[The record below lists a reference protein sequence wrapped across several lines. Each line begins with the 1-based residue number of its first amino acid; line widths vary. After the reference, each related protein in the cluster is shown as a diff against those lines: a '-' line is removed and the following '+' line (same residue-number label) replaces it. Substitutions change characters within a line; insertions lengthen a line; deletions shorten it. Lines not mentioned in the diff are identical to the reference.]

1 MLKLIRFEAEGFGCF
16 KEKKIFEFEDGVN
29 LLLAE
34 NGKGKSTMIQG
45 IEILTLSNFEGSY
58 SDYLYRDK
66 ETNKVADEFTISLE
80 FMLDKFH
87 LLETLTCK
95 KGKTCTTTR
104 NLKDVDTDQ
113 DLANGEG
120 VKTWLEKYLPVATSK
135 FALFVRQFADKD
147 DIIKSGDADRRD
159 LFKKIQ
165 DLDFTK
171 EIKTLIEP
179 KIEQTKE
186 KIIEVDK
193 EIFALENKTYNT
205 KDFIESPFTE
215 DEYKLKKSQM
225 DKLIAEKSLIEEK
238 NNQLND
244 LKERKNKIESEM
256 NSIDSS
262 IDSKYHKIISE
273 YKSFNIKT
281 EQEKIE
287 KEFADKKLES
297 ENKIK
302 SLEEQKENLDKDIN
316 EKSLNL
322 ECEIK
327 KIEDEGNE
335 LVKEI
340 DSIRLMKLI
349 KFDEESLIKARN
361 DLTELKTKSSIAWK
375 NSKTLESGVCPTC
388 GSSGDSCKHKY
399 QEFVDEATSYD
410 KQITECEGVIDD
422 LLTKKK
428 DIEEKSK
435 KNEELKERKNNL
447 SNELV
452 KKQSLIENK
461 RMEQK
466 SLNSS
471 FMEKKQNYS
480 NQIESEKRIL
490 KSIDSEKTSRLN
502 SVKEKSDLYESQTG
516 ILEKEIEDLKIQRD
530 SKFKEFEELSKKIE
544 SFSVGTFD
552 ESKIDELSAEI
563 KSYDSIIAENKVV
576 KEYNEQLEETKKAD
590 KKELEK
596 FKERKQK
603 FEKEKFDLENSKKI
617 LTTDYPSWVI
627 LQNLKNIENDV
638 NDFVDSVYYKPLGIS
653 FSQTRSG
660 IKMTS
665 GGESELPIGRLS
677 GAEKGIVRI
686 GFISSFNKT
695 LGCKMLILDEPDA
708 SLSDN
713 HKNELYSAILEMQ
726 NIFGQIII
734 VTHSEKMRS
743 FLQANTETN
752 VIML

>member
-1 MLKLIRFEAEGFGCF
+1 MCKENNMLKLIKLSLKGFGCF
-16 KEKKIFEFEDGVN
+16 KDEKIFEYDDGIN
-29 LLLAE
+29 IIRAE
-34 NGKGKSTMIQG
+34 NGSGKTTQ
-45 IEILTLSNFEGSY
+45 IEAISILLLSEYDGSFA
-58 SDYLYRDK
+58 DYMNRDCD
-66 ETNKVADEFTISLE
+66 TFVISLE
-80 FMLDKFH
+80 FMLDNKH
-87 LLETLTCK
+87 LFETLTCK
-95 KGKTCTTTR
+95 KGKTYTTTR
-104 NLKDVDTDQ
+104 NLKDLDTNT

-120 VKTWLEKYLPVATSK
+120 VKEWLNERLPVSTSK
-135 FALFVRQFADKD
+135 YALFVRQNSDM
-147 DIIKSGDADRRD
+147 DIIHCSDSERRD

-165 DLDFTK
+165 DLDYIK

-186 KIIEVDK
+186 KIIENDK
-193 EIFALENKTYNT
+193 EIFALENKTYTT
-205 KDFIESPFTE
+205 KDFVELPFTE

-244 LKERKNKIESEM
+244 LKERKNKLESEI
-256 NSIDSS
+256 NSIKISS
-262 IDSKYHKIISE
+262 DSKKSKIDE
-273 YKSFNIKT
+273 LKLFDFNT
-281 EQEKIE
+281 EKENIE
-287 KEFADKKLES
+287 KEFANKKLES

-302 SLEEQKENLDKDIN
+302 SLEEQKKNLDKDIN

-349 KFDEESLIKARN
+349 KFDEESLTKTRN

-410 KQITECEGVIDD
+410 KQIVECEGVIND
-422 LLTKKK
+422 LFAKKK
-428 DIEEKSK
+428 DIEEKVK

-471 FMEKKQNYS
+471 LMEKKQNYS

-490 KSIDSEKTSRLN
+490 ESIDSEKTSRLN
-502 SVKEKSDLYESQTG
+502 ALTEKNEMITTQVNQLEDELIGLIKDAESKYSEQ
-516 ILEKEIEDLKIQRD
+516 
-530 SKFKEFEELSKKIE
+530 SELSNKIE

-552 ESKIDELSAEI
+552 ENKIVEIETEL
-563 KSYDSIIAENKVV
+563 KKYDSVVAENKVV

-617 LTTDYPSWVI
+617 LITDYPSWAI
-627 LQNLKNIENDV
+627 LQNLKNIENDI
-638 NDFVDSVYYKPLGIS
+638 NEFIDQVYYKPLNIK
-653 FSQTRSG
+653 FDMTRSG
-660 IKMTS
+660 ISMRFGDDIKV
-665 GGESELPIGRLS
+665 ERLS
-677 GAEKGIVRI
+677 GAEKAITNI
-686 GFISSFNKT
+686 GFCESFNKN
-695 LGCKMLILDEPDA
+695 LNLNMILLDEPDA
-708 SLSDN
+708 PLSATRKEMFYSSL
-713 HKNELYSAILEMQ
+713 LEMKDVFEQ
-726 NIFGQIII
+726 MIV
-734 VTHSEKMRS
+734 VTHSKDMVAYI
-743 FLQANTETN
+743 QANDTDCNIIT
-752 VIML
+752 L

>member
-1 MLKLIRFEAEGFGCF
+1 MLNLIKLELEGFGCF
-16 KEKKIFEFEDGVN
+16 KDKKEFLYESGVN
-29 LLLAE
+29 LVLAE
-34 NGKGKSTMIQG
+34 NGKGKTTQ
-45 IEILTLSNFEGSY
+45 IEAIELMLLSVIDGNY
-58 SDYLYRDK
+58 ADYLYRNK
-66 ETNKVADEFTISLE
+66 ETNATVNEFTISLE
-80 FMLDKFH
+80 FMLNGKH

-104 NLKDVDTDQ
+104 NLKDVDTDV

-120 VKTWLEKYLPVATSK
+120 VKEWLNEKLPVNVSK
-135 FALFVRQFADKD
+135 YALFVRQNSDM
-147 DIIKSGDADRRD
+147 DIIHCSDSERRD
-159 LFKKIQ
+159 LFKRIQ
-165 DLDFTK
+165 DLDYTK

-186 KIIEVDK
+186 KIIENDK
-193 EIFALENKTYNT
+193 EIFALENKAYIA
-205 KDFIESPFTE
+205 KDFVELPFTE

-244 LKERKNKIESEM
+244 LRERKNKLESEI
-256 NSIDSS
+256 NSIKISS
-262 IDSKYHKIISE
+262 DSKKSKIDE
-273 YKSFNIKT
+273 LKSFDFDT
-281 EQEKIE
+281 EKEKIE
-287 KEFADKKLES
+287 KKFADKKFES

-302 SLEEQKENLDKDIN
+302 SLEEQRENLDKDIN
-316 EKSLNL
+316 EKSFNL

-361 DLTELKTKSSIAWK
+361 NLSELKTKSSICWK
-375 NSKTLESGVCPTC
+375 NSKILESGVCPTC

-410 KQITECEGVIDD
+410 KQIAESENTIND
-422 LLTKKK
+422 LLQKKS
-428 DIEEKSK
+428 DIDEKAK

-471 FMEKKQNYS
+471 LMEKKQNYS

-490 KSIDSEKTSRLN
+490 ESIDSEKISRLN
-502 SVKEKSDLYESQTG
+502 SVKEKADLYESQTT

-544 SFSVGTFD
+544 SFSVETFD
-552 ESKIDELSAEI
+552 ENKIVEIETEL
-563 KSYDSIIAENKVV
+563 KKYDSVVAENKVV
-576 KEYNEQLEETKKAD
+576 KEYNEQLEETKKTD

-617 LTTDYPSWVI
+617 LTTDYPSWAI
-627 LQNLKNIENDV
+627 LQNLKNIENDI
-638 NDFVDSVYYKPLGIS
+638 NEFIDQVYYKPLNIK
-653 FSQTRSG
+653 FDMTRSG
-660 IKMTS
+660 ISMRFGDDIKV
-665 GGESELPIGRLS
+665 ERLS
-677 GAEKGIVRI
+677 GAEKAITNI
-686 GFISSFNKT
+686 GFCESFNKN
-695 LGCKMLILDEPDA
+695 LNLNMILLDEPDA
-708 SLSDN
+708 PLSATRKEMFYSSL
-713 HKNELYSAILEMQ
+713 LEMKDVFEQ
-726 NIFGQIII
+726 MIV
-734 VTHSEKMRS
+734 VTHSKDMVAYI
-743 FLQANTETN
+743 QANDTDCNIIT
-752 VIML
+752 L

>member
-1 MLKLIRFEAEGFGCF
+1 MLKLIKLSLKGFGCF
-16 KEKKIFEFEDGVN
+16 KDEKIFEYENGIN
-29 LLLAE
+29 IIRAE
-34 NGKGKSTMIQG
+34 NGSGKTTQINAIS
-45 IEILTLSNFEGSY
+45 ILLLSEYEGSFA
-58 SDYLYRDK
+58 DYMNR
-66 ETNKVADEFTISLE
+66 ECNEFTISLE
-80 FMLDKFH
+80 FMLNGKH
-87 LLETLTCK
+87 LLETLCCK
-95 KGKTCTTTR
+95 KGKTYTTTR
-104 NLKDVDTDQ
+104 NLKDLDTSS

-120 VKTWLEKYLPVATSK
+120 VKEWLNENGNLPVATSK
-135 FALFVRQFADKD
+135 YALFVRQNSDM
-147 DIIKSGDADRRD
+147 DIIHCSDSERRD
-159 LFKKIQ
+159 LFKRIQ
-165 DLDFTK
+165 DLDYTK

-186 KIIEVDK
+186 KIIENDK
-193 EIFALENKTYNT
+193 EIFALENKAYTT
-205 KDFIESPFTE
+205 KDFVEFPFTE

-256 NSIDSS
+256 DSIDSS

-273 YKSFNIKT
+273 YKSFNLKT

-302 SLEEQKENLDKDIN
+302 SLEEQRENLDKDIN

-349 KFDEESLIKARN
+349 KFDEESLTKARN
-361 DLTELKTKSSIAWK
+361 NLTELKTKSSIAWK

-428 DIEEKSK
+428 DIEEKAK
-435 KNEELKERKNNL
+435 KNEELKEKKNNL

-471 FMEKKQNYS
+471 LMEKKQNYS

-490 KSIDSEKTSRLN
+490 ESVDSEKTSRLN
-502 SVKEKSDLYESQTG
+502 SVKEKADLYESQTTV
-516 ILEKEIEDLKIQRD
+516 LEKEIEDLKIQRD
-530 SKFKEFEELSKKIE
+530 LKFKEFEELSKKIE

-552 ESKIDELSAEI
+552 ENKIVEIETEL
-563 KSYDSIIAENKVV
+563 KKYDSVVAENKVV

-617 LTTDYPSWVI
+617 LTTDYPSWAI
-627 LQNLKNIENDV
+627 LQNLKNIENDI
-638 NDFVDSVYYKPLGIS
+638 NEFIDQVYYKPLNIK
-653 FSQTRSG
+653 FDMTRSG
-660 IKMTS
+660 ISMRFGDDIKV
-665 GGESELPIGRLS
+665 ERLS
-677 GAEKGIVRI
+677 GAEKAITNI
-686 GFISSFNKT
+686 GFCESFNKN
-695 LGCKMLILDEPDA
+695 LNLNMILLDEPDA
-708 SLSDN
+708 PLSATRKEMFYSSL
-713 HKNELYSAILEMQ
+713 LEMKDVFEQ
-726 NIFGQIII
+726 MIV
-734 VTHSEKMRS
+734 VTHSKDMVAYI
-743 FLQANTETN
+743 QANDTDCNIIT
-752 VIML
+752 L

>member
-1 MLKLIRFEAEGFGCF
+1 M
-16 KEKKIFEFEDGVN
+16 
-29 LLLAE
+29 
-34 NGKGKSTMIQG
+34 
-45 IEILTLSNFEGSY
+45 
-58 SDYLYRDK
+58 
-66 ETNKVADEFTISLE
+66 
-80 FMLDKFH
+80 
-87 LLETLTCK
+87 
-95 KGKTCTTTR
+95 
-104 NLKDVDTDQ
+104 
-113 DLANGEG
+113 
-120 VKTWLEKYLPVATSK
+120 
-135 FALFVRQFADKD
+135 
-147 DIIKSGDADRRD
+147 
-159 LFKKIQ
+159 
-165 DLDFTK
+165 
-171 EIKTLIEP
+171 
-179 KIEQTKE
+179 
-186 KIIEVDK
+186 
-193 EIFALENKTYNT
+193 ENKTYTT
-205 KDFIESPFTE
+205 KDYAEVPFTE
-215 DEYKLKKSQM
+215 DEYKLKKSQL
-225 DKLIAEKSLIEEK
+225 DKLTAEKSLVEEK
-238 NNQLND
+238 KNQL
-244 LKERKNKIESEM
+244 KELIDRKNKLVSEGASVYTSINSKKSRITECESVV
-256 NSIDSS
+256 NS
-262 IDSKYHKIISE
+262 
-273 YKSFNIKT
+273 FGT

-287 KEFADKKLES
+287 KEFSDKKLES

-302 SLEEQKENLDKDIN
+302 SLEEQRENLDKDIN
-316 EKSLNL
+316 EKIINL
-322 ECEIK
+322 DCEIK

-335 LVKEI
+335 LVKEL

-349 KFDEESLIKARN
+349 KFDENSLTNARN
-361 DLTELKTKSSIAWK
+361 NLAELKTKSSITWNNA
-375 NSKTLESGVCPTC
+375 KTIEGGRCPTC
-388 GSSGDSCKHKY
+388 GSTNCGHKY

-410 KQITECEGVIDD
+410 KQIAECEGVIDD
-422 LLTKKK
+422 LLQKKA

-435 KNEELKERKNNL
+435 KNDELKEKKNSL

-471 FMEKKQNYS
+471 LMEKKQNYS

-490 KSIDSEKTSRLN
+490 NSIDSETTSKITSL
-502 SVKEKSDLYESQTG
+502 KEKVDMNSSQLNTLNEELAE
-516 ILEKEIEDLKIQRD
+516 LEKRVKSIDDEQL
-530 SKFKEFEELSKKIE
+530 ELSKKID

-552 ESKIDELSAEI
+552 ESKINELSSEI
-563 KSYDSIIAENKVV
+563 KSYDSVIAENKVV

-603 FEKEKFDLENSKKI
+603 FEKEKFDLENSKKV
-617 LTTDYPSWVI
+617 LTTDYPSWAI

-638 NDFVDSVYYKPLGIS
+638 NEFVDSVYYKSLGIS

-713 HKNELYSAILEMQ
+713 HKSELYSAILEMQ

>member
-1 MLKLIRFEAEGFGCF
+1 MLKLIKLELEGFGCF
-16 KEKKIFEFEDGVN
+16 KDKKEFLYESGVN
-29 LLLAE
+29 LVLAE
-34 NGKGKSTMIQG
+34 NGKGKTTQ
-45 IEILTLSNFEGSY
+45 IEAIELMLLSVIDGNY
-58 SDYLYRDK
+58 ADYLYRNK
-66 ETNKVADEFTISLE
+66 ETNTTVNEFTISLE
-80 FMLDKFH
+80 FMLNGKH

-104 NLKDVDTDQ
+104 NLKDVDTDV

-120 VKTWLEKYLPVATSK
+120 VKEWLNEKLPVNVSK
-135 FALFVRQFADKD
+135 YALFVRQNSDM
-147 DIIKSGDADRRD
+147 DIIHCSDSERRD
-159 LFKKIQ
+159 LFKRIQ
-165 DLDFTK
+165 DLDYTK

-186 KIIEVDK
+186 KIIENDK
-193 EIFALENKTYNT
+193 EIFALENKAYIA
-205 KDFIESPFTE
+205 KDFVELPFTE

-244 LKERKNKIESEM
+244 LRERKNKLESEI
-256 NSIDSS
+256 NSIKISS
-262 IDSKYHKIISE
+262 DSKKSKIDE
-273 YKSFNIKT
+273 LKSFDFDT
-281 EQEKIE
+281 EKEKIE
-287 KEFADKKLES
+287 KKIADKKFES

-302 SLEEQKENLDKDIN
+302 SLEEQRENLDKDIN
-316 EKSLNL
+316 EKSFNL

-361 DLTELKTKSSIAWK
+361 NLSELKTKSSICWK
-375 NSKTLESGVCPTC
+375 NSKILESGVCPTC

-410 KQITECEGVIDD
+410 KQIAESENIIND
-422 LLTKKK
+422 LLQKKA
-428 DIEEKSK
+428 DIDEKTK

-471 FMEKKQNYS
+471 LMEKKQNYS

-490 KSIDSEKTSRLN
+490 ESIDSEKISRLN
-502 SVKEKSDLYESQTG
+502 SVKEKADLYESQTT

-530 SKFKEFEELSKKIE
+530 SKFKEFEEVSKKIE

-552 ESKIDELSAEI
+552 ENKIVEIETEL
-563 KSYDSIIAENKVV
+563 KKYDSVVAENKVV
-576 KEYNEQLEETKKAD
+576 KEYNEQLEETKKTD

-617 LTTDYPSWVI
+617 LTTDYPSWAI
-627 LQNLKNIENDV
+627 LQNLKNIENDI
-638 NDFVDSVYYKPLGIS
+638 NEFIDQVYYKPLNIK
-653 FSQTRSG
+653 FDMTRSG
-660 IKMTS
+660 ISMRFGDDIKV
-665 GGESELPIGRLS
+665 ERLS
-677 GAEKGIVRI
+677 GAEKAITNI
-686 GFISSFNKT
+686 GFCESFNKN
-695 LGCKMLILDEPDA
+695 LNLNMILLDEPDA
-708 SLSDN
+708 PLSATRKEMFYSSL
-713 HKNELYSAILEMQ
+713 LEMKDVFEQ
-726 NIFGQIII
+726 MIV
-734 VTHSEKMRS
+734 VTHSKDMVAYI
-743 FLQANTETN
+743 QANDTDCNIIT
-752 VIML
+752 L

>member
-1 MLKLIRFEAEGFGCF
+1 MLKLIKLELEGFGK
-16 KEKKIFEFEDGVN
+16 KEFLYESGVN
-29 LLLAE
+29 LVLAE
-34 NGKGKSTMIQG
+34 NGKGKTTQ
-45 IEILTLSNFEGSY
+45 IEAIELMLLSVIDGNY
-58 SDYLYRDK
+58 ADYLYRNK
-66 ETNKVADEFTISLE
+66 ETNATVNEFTISLE
-80 FMLDKFH
+80 FMLNGKH

-104 NLKDVDTDQ
+104 NLKDVDTDV

-120 VKTWLEKYLPVATSK
+120 VKEWLNEKLPVNVSK
-135 FALFVRQFADKD
+135 YALFVRQNSDM
-147 DIIKSGDADRRD
+147 DIIHCSDSERRD
-159 LFKKIQ
+159 LFKRIQ
-165 DLDFTK
+165 DLDYTK

-186 KIIEVDK
+186 KIIENDK
-193 EIFALENKTYNT
+193 EIFALENKAYIA
-205 KDFIESPFTE
+205 KDFVELPFTE

-244 LKERKNKIESEM
+244 LRERKNKLESEI
-256 NSIDSS
+256 NSIKISS
-262 IDSKYHKIISE
+262 DSKKSKIDE
-273 YKSFNIKT
+273 LKSFDFDT
-281 EQEKIE
+281 EKEKIE
-287 KEFADKKLES
+287 KKFADKKFES

-302 SLEEQKENLDKDIN
+302 SLEEQRENLDKDIN
-316 EKSLNL
+316 EKSFNL

-361 DLTELKTKSSIAWK
+361 NLSELKTKSSICWK
-375 NSKTLESGVCPTC
+375 NSKILESGVCPTC

-410 KQITECEGVIDD
+410 KQIAESENIIND
-422 LLTKKK
+422 LLQKKA
-428 DIEEKSK
+428 DIEEKTK
-435 KNEELKERKNNL
+435 KNEELKEKKNSL

-471 FMEKKQNYS
+471 LMEKKQNYS

-490 KSIDSEKTSRLN
+490 ESIDSEKISRLN
-502 SVKEKSDLYESQTG
+502 SVKEKADLYESQTT

-530 SKFKEFEELSKKIE
+530 SKFKEFEEVSKKIE

-552 ESKIDELSAEI
+552 ENKIVEIETEL
-563 KSYDSIIAENKVV
+563 KKYDSVVAENKVV
-576 KEYNEQLEETKKAD
+576 KEYNEQLEETKKTD

-617 LTTDYPSWVI
+617 LTTDYPSWAI
-627 LQNLKNIENDV
+627 LQNLKNIENDI
-638 NDFVDSVYYKPLGIS
+638 NEFIDQVYYKPLNIK
-653 FSQTRSG
+653 FDMTRSG
-660 IKMTS
+660 ISMRFGDDIKV
-665 GGESELPIGRLS
+665 ERLS
-677 GAEKGIVRI
+677 GAEKAITNI
-686 GFISSFNKT
+686 GFCESFNKN
-695 LGCKMLILDEPDA
+695 LNLNMILLDEPDA
-708 SLSDN
+708 PLSATRKEMFYSSL
-713 HKNELYSAILEMQ
+713 LEMKDVFEQ
-726 NIFGQIII
+726 MIV
-734 VTHSEKMRS
+734 VTHSKDMVAYI
-743 FLQANTETN
+743 QANDTDCNIIT
-752 VIML
+752 L

>member
-1 MLKLIRFEAEGFGCF
+1 MLKLIKLELEGFGCF
-16 KEKKIFEFEDGVN
+16 KDKKEFLYESGVN
-29 LLLAE
+29 LVLAE
-34 NGKGKSTMIQG
+34 NGKGKTTQ
-45 IEILTLSNFEGSY
+45 IEAIELMLLSVIDGNY
-58 SDYLYRDK
+58 ADYLYRNK
-66 ETNKVADEFTISLE
+66 ETNATVNEFTISLE
-80 FMLDKFH
+80 FMLNGKH

-104 NLKDVDTDQ
+104 NLKDVDTDV

-120 VKTWLEKYLPVATSK
+120 VKEWLNEKLPVNVSK
-135 FALFVRQFADKD
+135 YALFVRQNSDM
-147 DIIKSGDADRRD
+147 DIIHCSDSERRD
-159 LFKKIQ
+159 LFKRIQ
-165 DLDFTK
+165 DLDYTK

-186 KIIEVDK
+186 KIIENDK
-193 EIFALENKTYNT
+193 EIFALENKAYIA
-205 KDFIESPFTE
+205 KDFVELPFTE

-244 LKERKNKIESEM
+244 LRERKNKLESEI
-256 NSIDSS
+256 NSIKISS
-262 IDSKYHKIISE
+262 DSKKSKIDE
-273 YKSFNIKT
+273 LKSFDFDT
-281 EQEKIE
+281 EKEKIE
-287 KEFADKKLES
+287 KKFADKKFES

-302 SLEEQKENLDKDIN
+302 SLEEQRENLDKDIN
-316 EKSLNL
+316 EKSFNL

-361 DLTELKTKSSIAWK
+361 NLSELKTKSSICWK
-375 NSKTLESGVCPTC
+375 NSKILESGVCPTC

-410 KQITECEGVIDD
+410 KQIAESENTIND
-422 LLTKKK
+422 LLQKKS
-428 DIEEKSK
+428 DIDEKAK

-471 FMEKKQNYS
+471 LMEKKQNYS

-490 KSIDSEKTSRLN
+490 ESIDSEKISRLN
-502 SVKEKSDLYESQTG
+502 SVKEKADLYESQTT

-530 SKFKEFEELSKKIE
+530 SKFKEFEEVSKKIE
-544 SFSVGTFD
+544 SFSVETFD
-552 ESKIDELSAEI
+552 ENKIVEIETEL
-563 KSYDSIIAENKVV
+563 KKYDSVVAENKVV
-576 KEYNEQLEETKKAD
+576 KEYNEQLEETKKTD

-617 LTTDYPSWVI
+617 LTTDYPSWAI
-627 LQNLKNIENDV
+627 LQNLKNIENDI
-638 NDFVDSVYYKPLGIS
+638 NEFIDQVYYKPLNIK
-653 FSQTRSG
+653 FDMTRSG
-660 IKMTS
+660 ISMRFGDDIKV
-665 GGESELPIGRLS
+665 ERLS
-677 GAEKGIVRI
+677 GAEKAITNI
-686 GFISSFNKT
+686 GFCESFNKN
-695 LGCKMLILDEPDA
+695 LNLNMILLDEPDA
-708 SLSDN
+708 PLSATRKEMFYSSL
-713 HKNELYSAILEMQ
+713 LEMKDVFEQ
-726 NIFGQIII
+726 MIV
-734 VTHSEKMRS
+734 VTHSKDMVAYI
-743 FLQANTETN
+743 QANDTDCNIIT
-752 VIML
+752 L

>member
-1 MLKLIRFEAEGFGCF
+1 MLKLIKLELEGFGCF
-16 KEKKIFEFEDGVN
+16 KDKKEFLYESGVN
-29 LLLAE
+29 LVLAE
-34 NGKGKSTMIQG
+34 NGKGKTTQ
-45 IEILTLSNFEGSY
+45 IEAIELMLLSVIDGNY
-58 SDYLYRDK
+58 ADYLYRNK
-66 ETNKVADEFTISLE
+66 ETNATVNEFTISLE
-80 FMLDKFH
+80 FMLNGKH

-104 NLKDVDTDQ
+104 NLKDVDTDV

-120 VKTWLEKYLPVATSK
+120 VKEWLNEKLPVNVSK
-135 FALFVRQFADKD
+135 YALFVRQNSDM
-147 DIIKSGDADRRD
+147 DIIHCSDSERRD
-159 LFKKIQ
+159 LFKRIQ
-165 DLDFTK
+165 DLDYTK

-186 KIIEVDK
+186 KIIENDK
-193 EIFALENKTYNT
+193 EIFALENKAYIA
-205 KDFIESPFTE
+205 KDFVELPFTE

-244 LKERKNKIESEM
+244 LRERKNKIESEI
-256 NSIDSS
+256 NSIKISS
-262 IDSKYHKIISE
+262 DSKKSKIDE
-273 YKSFNIKT
+273 LKSFDFDT
-281 EQEKIE
+281 EKEKIE
-287 KEFADKKLES
+287 KKFADKKFES

-302 SLEEQKENLDKDIN
+302 SLEEQRENLDKDIN
-316 EKSLNL
+316 EKSFNL

-361 DLTELKTKSSIAWK
+361 NLSELKTKSSICWK
-375 NSKTLESGVCPTC
+375 NSKILESGVCPTC

-410 KQITECEGVIDD
+410 KQIAESENIIND
-422 LLTKKK
+422 LLQKKA
-428 DIEEKSK
+428 DIDEKTK

-471 FMEKKQNYS
+471 LMEKKQNYS

-490 KSIDSEKTSRLN
+490 ESIDSEKISRLN
-502 SVKEKSDLYESQTG
+502 SVKEKADLYESQTT

-544 SFSVGTFD
+544 SFSVETFD
-552 ESKIDELSAEI
+552 ENKIVEIETEL
-563 KSYDSIIAENKVV
+563 KKYDSVVAENKVV
-576 KEYNEQLEETKKAD
+576 KEYNEQLEETKKTD

-617 LTTDYPSWVI
+617 LTTDYPSWAI
-627 LQNLKNIENDV
+627 LQNLKNIENDI
-638 NDFVDSVYYKPLGIS
+638 NEFIDQVYYKSLNIK
-653 FSQTRSG
+653 FDMTRSG
-660 IKMTS
+660 ISMRFGDDIKV
-665 GGESELPIGRLS
+665 ERLS
-677 GAEKGIVRI
+677 GAEKAITNI
-686 GFISSFNKT
+686 GFCESFNKN
-695 LGCKMLILDEPDA
+695 LNLNMILLDEPDA
-708 SLSDN
+708 PLSATRKEMFYSSL
-713 HKNELYSAILEMQ
+713 LEMKDVFEQ
-726 NIFGQIII
+726 MIV
-734 VTHSEKMRS
+734 VTHSKDMVAYI
-743 FLQANTETN
+743 QANDTDCNIIT
-752 VIML
+752 L

>member
-1 MLKLIRFEAEGFGCF
+1 MLNLIKLELEGFGCF
-16 KEKKIFEFEDGVN
+16 KDKKEFLYESGVN
-29 LLLAE
+29 LVLAE
-34 NGKGKSTMIQG
+34 NGKGKTTQ
-45 IEILTLSNFEGSY
+45 IEAIELMLLSVIDGNY
-58 SDYLYRDK
+58 ADYLYRNK
-66 ETNKVADEFTISLE
+66 ETNTTVNEFTISLE
-80 FMLDKFH
+80 FMLNGKH

-104 NLKDVDTDQ
+104 NLKDVDTDV

-120 VKTWLEKYLPVATSK
+120 VKEWLNEKLPVNVSK
-135 FALFVRQFADKD
+135 YALFVRQNSDM
-147 DIIKSGDADRRD
+147 DIIHCSDSERRD
-159 LFKKIQ
+159 LFKRIQ
-165 DLDFTK
+165 DLDYTK

-186 KIIEVDK
+186 KIIENDK
-193 EIFALENKTYNT
+193 EIFALENKAYIA
-205 KDFIESPFTE
+205 KDFVELPFTE

-244 LKERKNKIESEM
+244 LRERKNKIESEI
-256 NSIDSS
+256 NSIKISS
-262 IDSKYHKIISE
+262 DSKKSKIDE
-273 YKSFNIKT
+273 LKSFDFDT
-281 EQEKIE
+281 EKEKIE
-287 KEFADKKLES
+287 KEFADKKFES

-302 SLEEQKENLDKDIN
+302 SLEEQRENLDKDIN
-316 EKSLNL
+316 EKSFNL

-361 DLTELKTKSSIAWK
+361 NLSELKTKSSICWK
-375 NSKTLESGVCPTC
+375 NSKILESGVCPTC

-410 KQITECEGVIDD
+410 KQIAESENIIND
-422 LLTKKK
+422 LLQKKA
-428 DIEEKSK
+428 DIDEKTK

-471 FMEKKQNYS
+471 LMEKKQNYS

-490 KSIDSEKTSRLN
+490 ESVDSEKTSRLN
-502 SVKEKSDLYESQTG
+502 ALTEKNEMIVTQ
-516 ILEKEIEDLKIQRD
+516 INQLENELIGLIKDAENKYSEQ
-530 SKFKEFEELSKKIE
+530 SELSKKIE
-544 SFSVGTFD
+544 SFSVETFD
-552 ESKIDELSAEI
+552 ENKIVEIETEL
-563 KSYDSIIAENKVV
+563 KKYDSVVAENKVV
-576 KEYNEQLEETKKAD
+576 KEYNEQLEETKKTD

-617 LTTDYPSWVI
+617 LTTDYPSWAI
-627 LQNLKNIENDV
+627 LQNLKNIENDI
-638 NDFVDSVYYKPLGIS
+638 NEFIDQVYYKPLNIK
-653 FSQTRSG
+653 FDMTRSG
-660 IKMTS
+660 ISMRFGDDIKV
-665 GGESELPIGRLS
+665 ERLS
-677 GAEKGIVRI
+677 GAEKAITNI
-686 GFISSFNKT
+686 GFCESFNKN
-695 LGCKMLILDEPDA
+695 LNLNMILLDEPDA
-708 SLSDN
+708 PLSATRKEMFYSSL
-713 HKNELYSAILEMQ
+713 LEMKDVFEQ
-726 NIFGQIII
+726 MIV
-734 VTHSEKMRS
+734 VTHSKDMVAYI
-743 FLQANTETN
+743 QANDTDCNIIT
-752 VIML
+752 L